1 MKTSQHSLKKE
12 IPNFKK
18 WEKDLKHLIKDNKQL
33 SKGTSHQYV
42 HHNKIL
48 QKCKLQLQK
57 KRMSMIKK
65 TNSIRGCG
73 GTGNVIPAD
82 NNVK

>member
-1 MKTSQHSLKKE
+1 
-12 IPNFKK
+12 
-18 WEKDLKHLIKDNKQL
+18 
-33 SKGTSHQYV
+33 
-42 HHNKIL
+42 
-48 QKCKLQLQK
+48 
-57 KRMSMIKK
+57 MIKK